1 MMIIFDVALVL
12 SALLCSLVAG
22 FLFAYAIVVMPGIKN
37 LDDKAFIKAFQVT
50 DRIIQ
55 DNHPLFLL
63 VWLGS
68 AVSIVVCT
76 VDGFGKLH
84 GVDFLMLLLA
94 AVGYIIGVQV
104 STIVVHLPLNNK
116 LKKVDVDNSSE
127 EELKV
132 ARIEFEQRWN
142 RTNEIRT
149 AIACSVSLL
158 LVVLSL
164 RQ

>member
-12 SALLCSLVAG
+12 SALFCSLVAG
-22 FLFAYAIVVMPGIKN
+22 LLFAYAIVVMPGIKS
-37 LDDKAFIKAFQVT
+37 LDDKNFIKAFQVT

-68 AVSIVVCT
+68 VVSIVVCT

-84 GVDFLMLLLA
+84 DVDFFMMLLA
-94 AVGYIIGVQV
+94 AVAYIIGVQV

-116 LKKVDVDNSSE
+116 LQKVDVDHSSE
-127 EELKV
+127 AELKV
-132 ARIEFEQRWN
+132 ARLEFEQRWN
-142 RTNEIRT
+142 RSNEIRT
-149 AIACSVSLL
+149 VIACSVSLILIVL
-158 LVVLSL
+158 LLK
-164 RQ
+164 Q

>member
-12 SALLCSLVAG
+12 SALFCSLVAG
-22 FLFAYAIVVMPGIKN
+22 LLFAYAIVVMPGIKS
-37 LDDKAFIKAFQVT
+37 LDDKNFIKAFQVT

-68 AVSIVVCT
+68 VVSIVVCT

-84 GVDFLMLLLA
+84 DVDFFMMLLA
-94 AVGYIIGVQV
+94 AVAYIIGVQV

-116 LKKVDVDNSSE
+116 LQKVDVDHSSE
-127 EELKV
+127 AELKV
-132 ARIEFEQRWN
+132 ARLEFEQRWN
-142 RTNEIRT
+142 RSNEIRT
-149 AIACSVSLL
+149 VIACSVSLL
-158 LVVLSL
+158 LIVLL
-164 RQ
+164 LKQ

>member
-22 FLFAYAIVVMPGIKN
+22 LLFAYAIVVMPGIKS
-37 LDDKAFIKAFQVT
+37 LDDKNFIKAFQVT

-68 AVSIVVCT
+68 VVSIVVCT

-84 GVDFLMLLLA
+84 DVDFFMMLLA
-94 AVGYIIGVQV
+94 AVAYIIGVQV

-116 LKKVDVDNSSE
+116 LQKVDVDHSSE
-127 EELKV
+127 AELKV
-132 ARIEFEQRWN
+132 ARLEFEQRWN
-142 RTNEIRT
+142 RSNEIRT
-149 AIACSVSLL
+149 VIACSVSLILIVL
-158 LVVLSL
+158 LLK
-164 RQ
+164 Q

>member
-12 SALLCSLVAG
+12 SALFCSLVAG
-22 FLFAYAIVVMPGIKN
+22 LLFAYAIVVMPGIKS
-37 LDDKAFIKAFQVT
+37 LDDKNFIKAFQVT

-68 AVSIVVCT
+68 VVSIVVCT

-84 GVDFLMLLLA
+84 DVDFFMMLLA

-116 LKKVDVDNSSE
+116 LQKVDVDHSSE
-127 EELKV
+127 AELKV
-132 ARIEFEQRWN
+132 ARLEFEQRWN
-142 RTNEIRT
+142 RSNEIRT
-149 AIACSVSLL
+149 VIACSVSLILIVL
-158 LVVLSL
+158 LLK
-164 RQ
+164 Q